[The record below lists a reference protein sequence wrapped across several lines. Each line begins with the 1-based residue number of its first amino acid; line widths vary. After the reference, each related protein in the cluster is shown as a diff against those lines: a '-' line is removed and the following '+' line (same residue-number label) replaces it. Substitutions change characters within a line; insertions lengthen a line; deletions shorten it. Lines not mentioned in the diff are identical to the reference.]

1 MKGLKLFSYYVKL
14 DLQKQSMTSHELFL
28 SISGKIPSCSSQ
40 NAKRR
45 LYDAIN
51 VLQSVG
57 FVKKDGTL
65 LSWNNSAKYSAAY
78 QFLNGD
84 EMHPVPSLEM
94 PFVIISL
101 KNDSAIQVESL
112 LSRKTVIINS
122 NSPFQIHD
130 DLNICTFT
138 QSLS

>member
-84 EMHPVPSLEM
+84 EYFYCLTRMHPVPSLEM

-122 NSPFQIHD
+122 NSPFQIHVY
-130 DLNICTFT
+130 F
-138 QSLS
+138 